1 MSGSSFRVGGS
12 QIWMADSRATSVAWA
27 DVVALLAEL
36 LRKTSTNT
44 ELCFHTIC
52 SLELPH

>member
-1 MSGSSFRVGGS
+1 
-12 QIWMADSRATSVAWA
+12 MADSRAASLARA

-36 LRKTSTNT
+36 LREKSTDT

-52 SLELPH
+52 SLELPCRAAPREEH